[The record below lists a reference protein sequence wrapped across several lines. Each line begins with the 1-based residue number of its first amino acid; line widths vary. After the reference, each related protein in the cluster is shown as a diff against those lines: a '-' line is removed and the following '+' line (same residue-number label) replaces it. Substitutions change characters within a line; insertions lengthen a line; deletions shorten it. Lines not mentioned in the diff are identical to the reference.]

1 MLLHQ
6 FFQVPRSFLETIQ
19 TTLKEFIKA
28 IVLGKDRE
36 QSWKKPIYKV
46 IARLDDLVPEYFK
59 SQDWMEQLS
68 D

>member
-1 MLLHQ
+1 M
-6 FFQVPRSFLETIQ
+6 
-19 TTLKEFIKA
+19 TLREFIRA
-28 IVLGKDRE
+28 ISMGKDRE

-46 IARLDDLVPEYFK
+46 IARLDDTVPEYFK